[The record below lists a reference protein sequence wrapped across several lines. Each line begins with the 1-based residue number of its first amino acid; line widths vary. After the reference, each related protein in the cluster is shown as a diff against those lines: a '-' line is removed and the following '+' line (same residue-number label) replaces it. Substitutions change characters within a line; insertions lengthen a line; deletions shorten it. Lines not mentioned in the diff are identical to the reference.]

1 MTNQRI
7 VELTQRSGHHLLVPS
22 QCKRGSPLVKG
33 FRGCGL
39 AIRRK
44 EVYFEVLVETSFG
57 EMPCWDDILPKRG
70 KYGWAHLMHAIGV
83 GIERAFN
90 PYPSEVRQKLRE
102 GEKQNK
108 KFCLGMENGTTS
120 TL

>member
-1 MTNQRI
+1 M
-7 VELTQRSGHHLLVPS
+7 
-22 QCKRGSPLVKG
+22 
-33 FRGCGL
+33 

-44 EVYFEVLVETSFG
+44 EVYFEVIAETSFG

-90 PYPSEVRQKLRE
+90 PYPWGSKAKIERR
-102 GEKQNK
+102 GETK
-108 KFCLGMENGTTS
+108 
-120 TL
+120 